1 MIMDTN
7 ALARLFKA
15 ACVGGESDSMA
26 MVKYALDNGS
36 DKHLRNKCCFLFGRV
51 LESKGIKLTAA
62 NLRIR
67 FDALALAIGYAK
79 PTAGQAKSD
88 EELLASFN

>member
-1 MIMDTN
+1 MDTSV
-7 ALARLFKA
+7 LARLFKA

-67 FDALALAIGYAK
+67 FDALALAVGYSK
-79 PTAGQAKSD
+79 PTAGQCKTD